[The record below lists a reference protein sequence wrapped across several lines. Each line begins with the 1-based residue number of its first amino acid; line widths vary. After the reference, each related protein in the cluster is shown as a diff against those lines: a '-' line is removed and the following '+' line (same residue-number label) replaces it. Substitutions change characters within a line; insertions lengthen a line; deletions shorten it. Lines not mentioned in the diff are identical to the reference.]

1 MVGNIRCGEGE
12 VSSISSGVV
21 DILGCGGGPVWWVR

>member
-12 VSSISSGVV
+12 VSSISPGVMWISWGVV
-21 DILGCGGGPVWWVR
+21 EVQCGG